1 MGFEKKLGE
10 GAAGVTF
17 AASEV
22 SSGKF
27 AEINQVSGGKSSI
40 TMAIEKIKE
49 RIFVN
54 GRIHWTANLALRRSG
69 IGGRDRMRMHLE
81 R

>member
-1 MGFEKKLGE
+1 MSLFLVMDAKGPGGRASLTENAMRWTCRIWVLKKKLGE

-22 SSGKF
+22 PSGKF

-49 RIFVN
+49 RIF
-54 GRIHWTANLALRRSG
+54 
-69 IGGRDRMRMHLE
+69 
-81 R
+81 